1 MQLSCNPNLEK
12 LENFVC
18 VEGWGVW
25 SPINTK
31 TSVSFLNGGNYHRTI
46 KSLEAEG
53 RQEMS
58 HHVEQQQVTRSP
70 SGQGHGGP
78 GSCAVYNLHD
88 RIY

>member
-1 MQLSCNPNLEK
+1 VQLSCNPNLEK

-58 HHVEQQQVTRSP
+58 HHVEQQQVAPFTFSP
-70 SGQGHGGP
+70 RTQWPQELCSVQP
-78 GSCAVYNLHD
+78 A
-88 RIY
+88 